1 MRKSTSLL
9 LILTL
14 MFVTMGDDCGS
25 NSGIPN
31 PGFRLLCIRKVGS
44 SEDAIRGARTDGTLR
59 ARADNA
65 TGIREN
71 FFVESGSSG
80 QADVP
85 NGVAPAFWRLD
96 AFDGWNECN
105 GRSAFV

>member
-71 FFVESGSSG
+71 FSLNPAVLDRLMFLMVSH
-80 QADVP
+80 P
-85 NGVAPAFWRLD
+85 RFGVWMP
-96 AFDGWNECN
+96 
-105 GRSAFV
+105 SM